1 MQSLPEPKSE
11 LCQQVLA
18 SLNIEQGKDEN
29 RANLDLLGGIDG
41 LVSLIGVDLT
51 TGLNPYQIIAL
62 RAALGDN
69 EFPESPTQSYL
80 EILLKALSDPT
91 LIILI
96 FAAAISLVIGIIAH
110 PDNGWIEGVAIFIA
124 VFLVSN
130 ISAGNDYTK
139 QLQFRALEASVAK
152 DERSSVLRSGAIE
165 RINPRDIVVGDVL
178 VLQVKYVAT
187 FLHLMHHRYEQY
199 HFSLFLCIRYRLGT
213 PFPQTASSSHPR
225 ACW

>member
-1 MQSLPEPKSE
+1 M
-11 LCQQVLA
+11 LA

-29 RANLDLLGGIDG
+29 RANLDLLGGIEG

-51 TGLNPYQIIAL
+51 SGLSPEEVIAL
-62 RAALGDN
+62 RATFGDN
-69 EFPESPTQSYL
+69 EFPESPVQSYL

-152 DERSSVLRSGAIE
+152 DERSSVLRSGVIE

-178 VLQVKYVAT
+178 ILQVRFSYT
-187 FLHLMHHRYEQY
+187 FTSPVHCGTTANV
-199 HFSLFLCIRYRLGT
+199 LF
-213 PFPQTASSSHPR
+213 FQ
-225 ACW
+225 